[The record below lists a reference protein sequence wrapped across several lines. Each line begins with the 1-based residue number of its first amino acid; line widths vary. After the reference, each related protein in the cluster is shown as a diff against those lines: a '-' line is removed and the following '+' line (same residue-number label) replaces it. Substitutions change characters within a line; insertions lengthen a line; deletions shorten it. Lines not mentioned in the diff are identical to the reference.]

1 MMGVRR
7 TAAGLRLGG
16 PIPVSFNAA
25 TAAAAGSTQAT
36 ATPLTASVNH
46 VTGADGTKGVRLP
59 AIAQPGQIVAVYN
72 ATSAQALKVYPPTG
86 GTINGGA
93 ANAAVT
99 QSGLT
104 LALFIA
110 TSSTNWAAIV
120 S

>member
-46 VTGADGTKGVRLP
+46 ITGANGTNGVRLP
-59 AIAQPGQIVAVYN
+59 AIAQRGQFVAVHN
-72 ATSAQALKVYPPTG
+72 ATSAQVLKVYPPTG
-86 GTINGGA
+86 GTINGGST
-93 ANAAVT
+93 NAAVN

-104 LALFIA
+104 LAIFIA
-110 TSSTNWAAIV
+110 TSPTNWAAIV
-120 S
+120 T

>member
-25 TAAAAGSTQAT
+25 TAAAAGTTQAT

-46 VTGADGTKGVRLP
+46 VTGANGTAGVRLP
-59 AIAQPGQIVAVYN
+59 AIAQPGQVVAVYN
-72 ATSAQALKVYPPTG
+72 ASAGFSLKVYPPTG
-86 GTINGGA
+86 GTINGGSI
-93 ANAAVT
+93 NTAVN
-99 QSGLT
+99 QSGVT